1 MKKTINN
8 INILSLVFW
17 LFLILPLN
25 GEQKKADNDEKKKNP
40 KIKKAHS
47 YRQNRDPKHSVFGA
61 PKSPE
66 WKFQL
71 AYEHRNDEGVS
82 AFSFF
87 RKDQRGK
94 TIFFSV
100 LDNSFDRTN
109 QYRVQQISGG
119 MSLFPFNDDDRYQ
132 IDIGTTYDKIKNSA
146 LDNLTLFSRFTWRPN
161 KSLWMRVGFEHY
173 DGHFL
178 EHSKNSYEESSLS
191 SCYFAAKYKLGFL
204 SPIAV
209 YGKGNLNS
217 VENNRFGGGALL
229 KGPHGTFL
237 FGGHIKS
244 TDETENVSTFA
255 IGRWAPFRPDG
266 LPSGIFIWKC
276 KDDYDFQLG
285 GIFFGRRNNFIRP
298 AAIGMITGMFI
309 SNMTL
314 RVNSHL
320 RRKRLMTVSESY
332 QDADI
337 SIFYVHLNQQ
347 ITPTSKIGFS
357 VIQFYKLFTNINFW
371 IFKEPVIGVFYNIET
386 NPTVNFNPVTHQ
398 TEFGDEIEKFW
409 SFHVGTK
416 IFKKFM
422 INIISEPSRSRWIIA
437 VSYLI
442 NKT

>member
-25 GEQKKADNDEKKKNP
+25 GEQ
-40 KIKKAHS
+40 KKAHS

-191 SCYFAAKYKLGFL
+191 SCYFAAKYKDNCSFL
-204 SPIAV
+204 SDKQNIR
-209 YGKGNLNS
+209 S
-217 VENNRFGGGALL
+217 
-229 KGPHGTFL
+229 
-237 FGGHIKS
+237 
-244 TDETENVSTFA
+244 
-255 IGRWAPFRPDG
+255 IGCSFNQ
-266 LPSGIFIWKC
+266 SFT
-276 KDDYDFQLG
+276 
-285 GIFFGRRNNFIRP
+285 NFIILFYP
-298 AAIGMITGMFI
+298 
-309 SNMTL
+309 S
-314 RVNSHL
+314 
-320 RRKRLMTVSESY
+320 
-332 QDADI
+332 
-337 SIFYVHLNQQ
+337 SI
-347 ITPTSKIGFS
+347 
-357 VIQFYKLFTNINFW
+357 
-371 IFKEPVIGVFYNIET
+371 
-386 NPTVNFNPVTHQ
+386 
-398 TEFGDEIEKFW
+398 
-409 SFHVGTK
+409 
-416 IFKKFM
+416 
-422 INIISEPSRSRWIIA
+422 
-437 VSYLI
+437 
-442 NKT
+442 